1 MMFESNAKGA
11 ATQVE
16 QAAFNLKMVG
26 FLSLEVIGT
35 ALAVGLYRQSL
46 ATGLIVFL
54 GLYLMF
60 SLETM
65 KHALALIFSV
75 FWGALTFSPIHTMDA
90 NEPMAWI
97 IAGMVAAASLAA
109 HLWLFRWQKDI
120 E

>member
-1 MMFESNAKGA
+1 MFESNAKGA

-26 FLSLEVIGT
+26 FLSLEVFGS
-35 ALAVGLYRQSL
+35 ALAAGLYRQSL
-46 ATGLIVFL
+46 AAGLIVFV

-65 KHALALIFSV
+65 KHALALFLSL
-75 FWGALTFSPIHTMDA
+75 FWGALTFSLVRTMDS
-90 NEPMAWI
+90 NEPLAWI
-97 IAGMVAAASLAA
+97 IAGTIAVASLGA
-109 HLWLFRWQKDI
+109 HIGFFRWQKDI